1 MQLNKPILYTLLA
14 TTLFGTTLSAIDI
27 QGVSELKYSAADAKA
42 TSYFDTANDITYA
55 PNLSIGA
62 YLPEYNAR
70 AMLNYKP
77 IRWKDA
83 KADLVSLSL
92 EYVFQAS
99 KKIDIY
105 AGAGLGSMSYEVVG
119 LKDTKTVYTLQ
130 TGLNYNVTES
140 FYAVAGINYL
150 NTNNLGV
157 EKNKYIYSDVQN
169 MLSAEIGIGFRF
181 GYSPKTAP
189 LQQRAAQADTIE
201 QAESHVETIEQNK
214 IEERAE
220 QIVQEAIKAPKKAK
234 VQASSLRV
242 RATPDL
248 NNPPMKSLQ
257 NNEIIEIDSCMDGW
271 CKLANQEGFV
281 SEEFILIEQ

>member
-1 MQLNKPILYTLLA
+1 MQFDKKIVHALLA
-14 TTLFGTTLSAIDI
+14 TALFGATLSAIDI

-55 PNLSIGA
+55 PHLSIGA

-105 AGAGLGSMSYEVVG
+105 AGAGLGSMSYEMVG
-119 LKDTKTVYTLQ
+119 LKDTKRVYTLQ
-130 TGLNYNVTES
+130 TGVNYSVTES

-181 GYSPKTAP
+181 GYSPKKAP
-189 LQQRAAQADTIE
+189 VEQRDVQVD
-201 QAESHVETIEQNK
+201 K
-214 IEERAE
+214 IETKLQEE
-220 QIVQEAIKAPKKAK
+220 KTVVKIVVKETPKAIEAPKKAI
-234 VQASSLRV
+234 VNHVSGLLV
-242 RATPDL
+242 RSMPNTI
-248 NNPPMKSLQ
+248 NPPLKKLHF
-257 NNEIIEIDSCMDGW
+257 NEIIEIQSCTDGW
-271 CKLANQEGFV
+271 CKLANQEGYV
-281 SEEFILIEQ
+281 SKEFILIEQ